1 MKLLSHLSYLIYWIS
16 GKRSFKKAS
25 LLLTRHSF
33 SQKKTIKILEQ
44 AGAIFNKP
52 ATIRSPLFI
61 DEGAKLVIG
70 ERVFINFALTV
81 IGTGKITIERNSLIG
96 PNVTLITASHHMNP
110 EQRLA
115 DRSAI
120 TNDIHIGENV
130 WIGANVT
137 VCPGVSISSNTT
149 IGTGSVVTKNIPD
162 NVFAAG
168 NPCVI
173 LRNFCEPEKPG

>member
-1 MKLLSHLSYLIYWIS
+1 MMFEC
-16 GKRSFKKAS
+16 G
-25 LLLTRHSF
+25 
-33 SQKKTIKILEQ
+33 
-44 AGAIFNKP
+44 
-52 ATIRSPLFI
+52 
-61 DEGAKLVIG
+61 
-70 ERVFINFALTV
+70 
-81 IGTGKITIERNSLIG
+81 G
-96 PNVTLITASHHMNP
+96 PDVNP